1 MADDPNARDLR
12 ALLAAVESAG
22 WDYAR
27 IELDDLTV
35 VVSDGR
41 TTIELSSPDLPAHDA
56 HATPPVPA
64 PHRPEEESI
73 PEFAMSTASVTAADE
88 VHGEV
93 DTVVSPSIGI
103 VWRSPKPG
111 APPFV
116 EVGDTVGA
124 DDTLCIIEVMK
135 LMTHVKAGAAG
146 RVVRIRA
153 SNGET
158 VEYGTPLVDIATA

>member
-1 MADDPNARDLR
+1 MTDDSSDKDLR

-41 TTIELSSPDLPAHDA
+41 TTIEPSASGHSAQEG
-56 HATPPVPA
+56 HATPPPPA
-64 PHRPEEESI
+64 SHLPEEESI
-73 PEFAMSTASVTAADE
+73 PEFALSTASATAADE
-88 VHGEV
+88 VHGNV
-93 DTVVSPSIGI
+93 DTVMSPSIGI

-116 EVGDTVGA
+116 EVGDTVDA
-124 DDTLCIIEVMK
+124 EDTLCIIEVMK
-135 LMTHVKAGAAG
+135 LMTHVKAGTAG
-146 RVVRIRA
+146 RVTRFIA
-153 SNGET
+153 SNGDT
-158 VEYGTPLVDIATA
+158 VEYGQPLVEIEIA

>member
-1 MADDPNARDLR
+1 MTDDSSAKDLR

-27 IELDDLTV
+27 IELDELTV

-41 TTIELSSPDLPAHDA
+41 TTIEPS
-56 HATPPVPA
+56 TPSAPA
-64 PHRPEEESI
+64 PHGPTTPPAPASRLPEEESI
-73 PEFAMSTASVTAADE
+73 PEFASSTASVTAVDE
-88 VHGEV
+88 VHGDV
-93 DTVVSPSIGI
+93 DTVLSPSIGI

-116 EVGDTVGA
+116 DVGDTVDAGA
-124 DDTLCIIEVMK
+124 TLCIIEVMK

-146 RVVRIRA
+146 RVVRFHA
-153 SNGET
+153 SNGDT

>member
-1 MADDPNARDLR
+1 MTDDSSAKDLR

-27 IELDDLTV
+27 IELDELTV

-41 TTIELSSPDLPAHDA
+41 TTIEPSTPSAPGHHWPT
-56 HATPPVPA
+56 TPPAPA
-64 PHRPEEESI
+64 SHLPEEKSI
-73 PEFAMSTASVTAADE
+73 PEFASSTAAVTAVDE
-88 VHGEV
+88 VHGDV
-93 DTVVSPSIGI
+93 DTVMSPSIGI

-116 EVGDTVGA
+116 DVGDAVDA
-124 DDTLCIIEVMK
+124 EDTLCIIEVMK

-146 RVVRIRA
+146 RVVRFHA
-153 SNGET
+153 SNGDT
-158 VEYGTPLVDIATA
+158 VEYGTPLVDIATE

>member
-1 MADDPNARDLR
+1 MTDDSSAKNLR

-41 TTIELSSPDLPAHDA
+41 TTIEPSVSSPPAHDGRG
-56 HATPPVPA
+56 TSPA
-64 PHRPEEESI
+64 SASHLPEEESM
-73 PEFAMSTASVTAADE
+73 PEFAVSTASVTAVDE
-88 VHGEV
+88 VHGDV

-111 APPFV
+111 AAPFV
-116 EVGDTVGA
+116 EVGDTVDA
-124 DDTLCIIEVMK
+124 EDTLCIIEVMK

-146 RVVRIRA
+146 RVIRFHA
-153 SNGET
+153 SNGDT
-158 VEYGTPLVDIATA
+158 VEYGTPLLDIATA

>member
-1 MADDPNARDLR
+1 MTDDSSDKDLR

-41 TTIELSSPDLPAHDA
+41 TTIEPSASGHSAQEG
-56 HATPPVPA
+56 HATPPPPA
-64 PHRPEEESI
+64 SHLPEEESI
-73 PEFAMSTASVTAADE
+73 PEFALSTASATAADE
-88 VHGEV
+88 VHGNV
-93 DTVVSPSIGI
+93 DTVMSPSIGI

-116 EVGDTVGA
+116 EVGDTVDA
-124 DDTLCIIEVMK
+124 EDTLCIIEVMK
-135 LMTHVKAGAAG
+135 LMTHVKAGVAG
-146 RVVRIRA
+146 RVVRFDA
-153 SNGET
+153 SNGDT
-158 VEYGTPLVDIATA
+158 VEYGTPLVEIATG